1 MGKQAMLES
10 AMKRLEEIVA
20 LMDGDISIDDSIK
33 LYTEAVK
40 LIDFSEKKLS
50 AAKLKVEKLTG
61 QTEEQDEPV

>member
-1 MGKQAMLES
+1 MGKQATLES